1 MITGS
6 FPMRKCTAILF
17 LSVLLALQYG
27 RLVSYWHCQIIS
39 ITNPSAPC
47 DCEKILSALPV
58 DHSHPMTANL
68 NKDKIEEVNLFLES
82 PKDKMLEE
90 TRQHIN
96 SPVIKQLIPQENS
109 AAIFQPPR
117 A

>member
-1 MITGS
+1 
-6 FPMRKCTAILF
+6 MRKCTAILF
-17 LSVLLALQYG
+17 LSVFLTLQYG

-58 DHSHPMTANL
+58 DPSHPMTANV

-82 PKDKMLEE
+82 RNDKLLKEA
-90 TRQHIN
+90 RLHIN
-96 SPVIKQLIPQENS
+96 SPIIKQLIPQENS
-109 AAIFQPPR
+109 ADIFQPPR
-117 A
+117 V

>member
-1 MITGS
+1 
-6 FPMRKCTAILF
+6 MRKCTAIIF
-17 LSVLLALQYG
+17 LSVFLTLQYG

-47 DCEKILSALPV
+47 DCEKILSALSV
-58 DHSHPMTANL
+58 DPGHPMTANV

-82 PKDKMLEE
+82 RNEKYLKEVSLN
-90 TRQHIN
+90 IN
-96 SPVIKQLIPQENS
+96 SPVINLLVPQAHT

>member
-1 MITGS
+1 
-6 FPMRKCTAILF
+6 MRKCTAILF
-17 LSVLLALQYG
+17 LSVFITLQYG

-47 DCEKILSALPV
+47 DCEKILSSFPSDA
-58 DHSHPMTANL
+58 SHPMTANV

-82 PKDKMLEE
+82 HNEKLLKEVH
-90 TRQHIN
+90 QNIN
-96 SPVIKQLIPQENS
+96 SPVIKQLLQQLYT